1 MLSVGRRYRH
11 LCLSVG
17 LGGEQRKET
26 PDIARTDLSS
36 GRAAS
41 RKAARERDMLSYL
54 QRFGGIL
61 EQLSLDPD
69 VCHDTDFKITYRRN
83 AAEHDC
89 ADLGEEVWVAV

>member
-1 MLSVGRRYRH
+1 
-11 LCLSVG
+11 
-17 LGGEQRKET
+17 
-26 PDIARTDLSS
+26 
-36 GRAAS
+36 
-41 RKAARERDMLSYL
+41 MLSYL